1 MNTFNKLKEIET
13 VSRRSRPRSN
23 HTQKINS
30 QCSRR
35 ASVSTVWLH
44 KPRHRIISITK
55 CDTSRLLLGNRYH
68 FPANIVSTKLPLQDL
83 LNLPLAKSSCK
94 SRSCFSEDLQKHH
107 QSFCLKWIKP
117 LTFTFQWE
125 FWKFTIISDQS
136 DIIEITGFITASD
149 RFRMLI
155 WFSSEIAGAL
165 FSATFLCRVVLHLHF
180 RRLIGSPCPKD
191 STWS

>member
-1 MNTFNKLKEIET
+1 MNKFIVKSINTSNKLKEIET

-35 ASVSTVWLH
+35 ASVSTVWLQR
-44 KPRHRIISITK
+44 PRHRIISITK

-83 LNLPLAKSSCK
+83 LNLPLAKSLCK
-94 SRSCFSEDLQKHH
+94 SRSCFSEDLQMHCH
-107 QSFCLKWIKP
+107 SFCLKWNKS

-125 FWKFTIISDQS
+125 GW
-136 DIIEITGFITASD
+136 
-149 RFRMLI
+149 
-155 WFSSEIAGAL
+155 SSPS
-165 FSATFLCRVVLHLHF
+165 FQTRVT
-180 RRLIGSPCPKD
+180 S
-191 STWS
+191 